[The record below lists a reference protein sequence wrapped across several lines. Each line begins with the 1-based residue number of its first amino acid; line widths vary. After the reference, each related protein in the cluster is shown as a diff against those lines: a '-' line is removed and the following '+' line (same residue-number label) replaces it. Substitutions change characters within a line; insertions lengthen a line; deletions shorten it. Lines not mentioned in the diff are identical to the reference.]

1 MIRWAEQAAEQ
12 LEQIYDCIAL
22 SDSEELAA
30 EITKRI
36 VESVERL
43 ATFPTS
49 GRPGRVQG
57 TRELAI
63 VKTPFLAAYT
73 IEKGQVVI
81 LAIYH
86 GAQLWPKAF

>member
-1 MIRWAEQAAEQ
+1 MIRWTEQAADQ
-12 LEQIYDCIAL
+12 LEQIYDYIAL
-22 SDSEELAA
+22 SNSEELAA
-30 EITKRI
+30 EVTKRI

-43 ATFPTS
+43 ATFPLS

-57 TRELAI
+57 TREFVI
-63 VKTPFLAAYT
+63 VQTPYLAAYT
-73 IEKGQVVI
+73 IDKGQVVI